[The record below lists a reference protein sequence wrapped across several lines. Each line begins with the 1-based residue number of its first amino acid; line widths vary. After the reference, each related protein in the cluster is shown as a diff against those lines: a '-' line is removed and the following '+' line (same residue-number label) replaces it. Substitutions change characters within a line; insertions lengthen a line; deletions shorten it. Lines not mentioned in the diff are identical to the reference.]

1 MDHISLEEID
11 GEEIP
16 TFLRHRIT
24 WESSITEGEE
34 GRGQKNEKE
43 DIRKGNK
50 HKSNAPMSKTLGRCS
65 FITYNHEN
73 LLSLSLSLSLS
84 LEEEEEEM
92 SECINMS
99 FLRCIKILLRDNK
112 NIFAA

>member
-1 MDHISLEEID
+1 
-11 GEEIP
+11 
-16 TFLRHRIT
+16 
-24 WESSITEGEE
+24 
-34 GRGQKNEKE
+34 
-43 DIRKGNK
+43 
-50 HKSNAPMSKTLGRCS
+50 MSKTLGRCS

-73 LLSLSLSLSLS
+73 LLSLSLSLSLEEE
-84 LEEEEEEM
+84 EEEEEEM